1 MAKELTVAEIEHLI
15 FVGRFGNVKNVEMI
29 EEYAR
34 RQIIKFIENISR
46 NPISCYS
53 VKPHGGEKQFFLG
66 KDYVEKLISSIK
78 KQ

>member
-1 MAKELTVAEIEHLI
+1 
-15 FVGRFGNVKNVEMI
+15 MI